1 MCAYQRVTNVS
12 FLENVAHVLNE
23 WSFIGQVLNESNHQD
38 QLIQLEVWRSNIGGM
53 LDEAVEN
60 KSLTDMMIALSP
72 MGKFSWNIFFYIFVS
87 LFLRL
92 LVISK
97 GESPWNKLLSWRKK
111 KPKWENIWHLLGG
124 QNLFTANRKDN

>member
-72 MGKFSWNIFFYIFVS
+72 MGKFSWNFFFIFSS
-87 LFLRL
+87 LCF
-92 LVISK
+92 
-97 GESPWNKLLSWRKK
+97 
-111 KPKWENIWHLLGG
+111 
-124 QNLFTANRKDN
+124 